1 MERKPRIEAPKKEC
15 CTMKT
20 LTLFILITM
29 LVQLFIMLIP
39 VYLGASFY
47 AHNKAELEY
56 SKNLHVKQV
65 IDRVNDIG
73 ELPILT
79 IAGDVLNST
88 STAKQSVGTAVEI
101 LNRMNVISK
110 QVKEDIKIIKNIRAL
125 TDSLVKPIDEVTDLL
140 NDKNRQMVHDI
151 VEKINRMLKTLTD
164 DEINQ
169 VLAKVTAVAA
179 IVFKSFAVAPA
190 CISKLRFESLLRIMQ
205 HAAFVGTIFKKDNI
219 FLVSII

>member
-1 MERKPRIEAPKKEC
+1 
-15 CTMKT
+15 
-20 LTLFILITM
+20 M
-29 LVQLFIMLIP
+29 LYHENPHIIHIDYHVGTVIYLMLIP
-39 VYLGASFY
+39 VNLGASFY

-125 TDSLVKPIDEVTDLL
+125 TDSHRLIK
-140 NDKNRQMVHDI
+140 
-151 VEKINRMLKTLTD
+151 
-164 DEINQ
+164 
-169 VLAKVTAVAA
+169 
-179 IVFKSFAVAPA
+179 
-190 CISKLRFESLLRIMQ
+190 
-205 HAAFVGTIFKKDNI
+205 
-219 FLVSII
+219 

>member
-125 TDSLVKPIDEVTDLL
+125 TDSLVKPIEEVTDLL

-169 VLAKVTAVAA
+169 VLTKVTAVAGSA
-179 IVFKSFAVAPA
+179 EKFLSPENRNMTNHVLHKI
-190 CISKLRFESLLRIMQ
+190 RI
-205 HAAFVGTIFKKDNI
+205 
-219 FLVSII
+219 

>member
-1 MERKPRIEAPKKEC
+1 MDREPRIKSPKKEC

-20 LTLFILITM
+20 LTLLILVTM
-29 LVQLFIMLIP
+29 LVQLFIMVIP
-39 VYLGASFY
+39 VYLGTSFY
-47 AHNKAELEY
+47 INNRVELEY

-73 ELPILT
+73 DLPILT

-101 LNRMNVISK
+101 LNRMNIISK

-125 TDSLVKPIDEVTDLL
+125 TTSLVKPIEEVTDLL
-140 NDKNRQMVHDI
+140 NDKNRRMVHEI
-151 VEKINRMLKTLTD
+151 VAKINKMLKTLTD

-169 VLAKVTAVAA
+169 VLTKITTVAGSA
-179 IVFKSFAVAPA
+179 EKFLSPENRNMTNHVLQDSDVALA
-190 CISKLRFESLLRIMQ
+190 RLNKILGKF
-205 HAAFVGTIFKKDNI
+205 N
-219 FLVSII
+219 

>member
-15 CTMKT
+15 CT

-110 QVKEDIKIIKNIRAL
+110 QVKEDIK
-125 TDSLVKPIDEVTDLL
+125 
-140 NDKNRQMVHDI
+140 
-151 VEKINRMLKTLTD
+151 
-164 DEINQ
+164 
-169 VLAKVTAVAA
+169 
-179 IVFKSFAVAPA
+179 
-190 CISKLRFESLLRIMQ
+190 
-205 HAAFVGTIFKKDNI
+205 
-219 FLVSII
+219 

>member
-1 MERKPRIEAPKKEC
+1 MLHTFYYSNFYYIVKCWA
-15 CTMKT
+15 T
-20 LTLFILITM
+20 LI
-29 LVQLFIMLIP
+29 
-39 VYLGASFY
+39 VYIF
-47 AHNKAELEY
+47 NKAELEY

-169 VLAKVTAVAA
+169 VLTKVTAVAGSA
-179 IVFKSFAVAPA
+179 EKFLSPENRNMTNHVLQDSDIALERVN
-190 CISKLRFESLLRIMQ
+190 KLLGKF
-205 HAAFVGTIFKKDNI
+205 T
-219 FLVSII
+219 

>member
-1 MERKPRIEAPKKEC
+1 MNNQDDKLDIK
-15 CTMKT
+15 
-20 LTLFILITM
+20 ILLDYYNI
-29 LVQLFIMLIP
+29 
-39 VYLGASFY
+39 
-47 AHNKAELEY
+47 ELEY

-169 VLAKVTAVAA
+169 VLTKGNCCCRQCRKV
-179 IVFKSFAVAPA
+179 F
-190 CISKLRFESLLRIMQ
+190 ISGK
-205 HAAFVGTIFKKDNI
+205 
-219 FLVSII
+219 

>member
-140 NDKNRQMVHDI
+140 NDKNRQMAHDI

-169 VLAKVTAVAA
+169 VLTKVTAVAGSA
-179 IVFKSFAVAPA
+179 EKFLSPENRNMTNHVLQDSDIALERVN
-190 CISKLRFESLLRIMQ
+190 KLLGKF
-205 HAAFVGTIFKKDNI
+205 T
-219 FLVSII
+219 

>member
-1 MERKPRIEAPKKEC
+1 
-15 CTMKT
+15 MKT

-125 TDSLVKPIDEVTDLL
+125 TDSLVKPIEEVTDLL

-169 VLAKVTAVAA
+169 VLTKVTAVAGSA
-179 IVFKSFAVAPA
+179 EKFLSPENRNMTNHVLHKI
-190 CISKLRFESLLRIMQ
+190 RI
-205 HAAFVGTIFKKDNI
+205 
-219 FLVSII
+219 

>member
-1 MERKPRIEAPKKEC
+1 
-15 CTMKT
+15 MKT

-169 VLAKVTAVAA
+169 VLTKVTAVAGSA
-179 IVFKSFAVAPA
+179 EKFLSPENRNMTNHVLKDSDIALERVN
-190 CISKLRFESLLRIMQ
+190 KLL
-205 HAAFVGTIFKKDNI
+205 G
-219 FLVSII
+219 